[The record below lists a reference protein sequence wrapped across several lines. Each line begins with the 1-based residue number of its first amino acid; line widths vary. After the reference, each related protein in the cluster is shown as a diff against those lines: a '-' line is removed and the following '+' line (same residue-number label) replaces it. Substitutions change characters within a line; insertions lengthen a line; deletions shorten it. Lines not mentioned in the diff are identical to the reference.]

1 MRLHIAIA
9 CVWALILAKPVSSEA
24 APVTIKLAT
33 VAPEKTPWHKAVLR
47 MAKRWS
53 EASGG
58 QVRIKIFPGG
68 VAGDEEDMLRK
79 IKVGQLQAASLT
91 GIGLARVS
99 RSTLALQIPM
109 LMQSY
114 EELDHVR
121 EAVAPELEK
130 ELEEAGYVVLN
141 WGDAGWIHFFSR
153 EPVEGPADFAKLK
166 IMVFAK
172 DAKAETAWKAAN
184 FNPVPLASTD
194 VLSGLQTGL
203 IDAFA
208 SPPLYALSTQW
219 FSLAKHMVP
228 VKWTPLNGATVIDK
242 ATWEKI
248 PAELRPE
255 LMKIAREE
263 GELSKERVRALGQK
277 SIKAMQKYGLV
288 VHELDEKKQQA
299 WLAAAE
305 KAYPRVR
312 GELVP
317 EEMFDRVKELAEQVR
332 EK

>member
-1 MRLHIAIA
+1 MKLHLIIA
-9 CVWALILAKPVSSEA
+9 CALSLLVPTLAEA
-24 APVTIKLAT
+24 APITIKLAT

-47 MAKRWS
+47 MGKRWS
-53 EASGG
+53 EESGG
-58 QVRIKIFPGG
+58 QVKVKIFPGG

-91 GIGLARVS
+91 GVGLARVS

-114 EELDHVR
+114 EELDFVR
-121 EAVAPELEK
+121 EAIAPELEK
-130 ELEEAGYVVLN
+130 TLEAAGYVVLN
-141 WGDAGWIHFFSR
+141 WGDAGWIHFFSTK
-153 EPVEGPADFAKLK
+153 PVENPADFKDLK

-194 VLSGLQTGL
+194 VMSGLQTGL
-203 IDAFA
+203 IEAFA

-219 FSLAKHMVP
+219 FALANHMVP
-228 VKWTPLNGATVIDK
+228 VKWTPLNGATVISK
-242 ATWEKI
+242 ETWEKI
-248 PAELRPE
+248 PEDLRPK
-255 LMKIAREE
+255 LMAIAREE
-263 GELSKERVRALGQK
+263 GERSKNRVRAFGEK
-277 SIKAMQKYGLV
+277 AIKVMKDNGLV
-288 VHELDEKKQQA
+288 VHELSEKQEQA
-299 WLAAAE
+299 WQQAAE
-305 KAYPRVR
+305 KAYPQVR

-317 EEMFDRVKELAEQVR
+317 EGMFDRVKKLAEQVR